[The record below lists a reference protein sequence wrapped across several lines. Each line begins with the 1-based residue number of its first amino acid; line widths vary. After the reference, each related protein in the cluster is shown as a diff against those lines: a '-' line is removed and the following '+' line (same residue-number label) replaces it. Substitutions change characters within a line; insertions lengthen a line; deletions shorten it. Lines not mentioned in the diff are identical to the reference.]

1 VVEARLLETGTG
13 PFMPN
18 DCRLDAR
25 RRMLVITG
33 PNMGGKSTF
42 MRQVALIV
50 LLAAM
55 GSYVP
60 RQAAA
65 SGPSMRSTRASEPP
79 TTSPTPS
86 RPSCSR

>member
-1 VVEARLLETGTG
+1 IEAGRHPVVQARLAETGG
-13 PFMPN
+13 AEVMPN

-25 RRMLVITG
+25 TRMLVITG

-42 MRQVALIV
+42 MRPVALIA

-60 RQAAA
+60 ATSCRL
-65 SGPSMRSTRASEPP
+65 GPMDAIHTRIGA
-79 TTSPTPS
+79 
-86 RPSCSR
+86 